1 MNPEPIEKPLLVPRT
16 SVRVLKHHAMAS
28 SRWDA
33 LTFLA
38 SLVNV
43 RRPGDGS
50 TPRRPTDGALL
61 EGIATGRIGVVRMD
75 DPERRVFVARPE

>member
-1 MNPEPIEKPLLVPRT
+1 VK
-16 SVRVLKHHAMAS
+16 
-28 SRWDA
+28 
-33 LTFLA
+33 
-38 SLVNV
+38 V